1 MLSIDIVVTVATSV
15 VVLTAAVAVVNL
27 ITAGISILVALLR
40 LREALRS
47 KRRTRHGP

>member
-15 VVLTAAVAVVNL
+15 AVLTAAVTIVNL

-40 LREALRS
+40 LREALQS
-47 KRRTRHGP
+47 KRRRHHGS